1 MNVLLI
7 ALYISRR
14 PSCAACFDASFVVYN
29 GSRFDVRASKCW
41 GLRHLK
47 NRILSDSHENSMF
60 SICGVTRPACHVIA
74 SHSVVRRNMAR
85 SIMTKQRMMHVTT
98 FFFNCSPHSAQA
110 VLRCVCV
117 SMLQALR
124 AHGAKLDVHMS
135 NAQDLSIARW
145 VTFRALRVC
154 MLPNV
159 QWLTR
164 CTDVA
169 FSSVENICTCARAR
183 FPNATFRYFAIPS
196 LHSLVSDPASG
207 SIFCHR
213 SRGIKFMK
221 NRCIPNIFSQSMIHA
236 TLACKSL
243 QW

>member
-1 MNVLLI
+1 MKHRRIMNVLLI
-7 ALYISRR
+7 ALYISRG
-14 PSCAACFDASFVVYN
+14 PSCAACFDASFVGYN
-29 GSRFDVRASKCW
+29 GSRFDACASKCW

-47 NRILSDSHENSMF
+47 NRILSNSNENF
-60 SICGVTRPACHVIA
+60 IFYICGITRLACHVIA
-74 SHSVVRRNMAR
+74 SHSVVRRNIAF
-85 SIMTKQRMMHVTT
+85 SIITKQRMTHVIT
-98 FFFNCSPHSAQA
+98 FLFDCSPHSTQA
-110 VLRCVCV
+110 VLRCVFRCCRHCV
-117 SMLQALR
+117 
-124 AHGAKLDVHMS
+124 VS
-135 NAQDLSIARW
+135 NAQDLSIACW